1 MSLDPT
7 RRGGKNALRDA
18 RRATLGAGD
27 ARRRDARD
35 DDAKPTREGAK
46 GAMASDERE
55 QQALQKR
62 LLECLKR
69 PENLT
74 CAECAM
80 RLPRWASTSLGVF
93 FCTNCSGSHRGL
105 GVHISKVKST
115 TLDKWTEA
123 QVAYMERVGNA
134 KANAYWEANVRAGV
148 KPGAT
153 SGRDACE
160 RFIRDKYERQ
170 LFKDTTRD
178 GPEESIRASASAPPE
193 AAVPAAVPAQQSG
206 GMFDLMSLH
215 EPAPVQASEASTTF
229 GGSEWT
235 DFNVAPAPTAQV
247 QAAPAPAPAP
257 NAGVMD
263 QWSDFTTSTAVQAQD
278 SVADDGWGDF
288 AAAPPAIAAP
298 VAVEPAQAPKREM
311 SKNDIMNLFDTPAVP
326 AATAPRASAPI
337 ATNIAMGGLDQLQAG
352 MMPQGGQGMM
362 GGYGLQAPQQQQYAM
377 QPVQQQQYMGGAQQY
392 GYPPQHHYPQMS
404 VGMMPQMGGMMPQMG
419 GMMPQMGG
427 MMPQLGSAASY
438 GAQPYTQAQ
447 PQAPQSP
454 PKPDTQNIP
463 EFKW

>member
-1 MSLDPT
+1 
-7 RRGGKNALRDA
+7 
-18 RRATLGAGD
+18 
-27 ARRRDARD
+27 
-35 DDAKPTREGAK
+35 
-46 GAMASDERE
+46 MASDERE

-123 QVAYMERVGNA
+123 QVAHMERVGNA

-170 LFKDTTRD
+170 LYKDTTRD
-178 GPEESIRASASAPPE
+178 GPEASIHASASAPAE

-229 GGSEWT
+229 GGSQWT

-247 QAAPAPAPAP
+247 QAAPAPAP

-263 QWSDFTTSTAVQAQD
+263 QWSDFTTSTAVQAQN

-288 AAAPPAIAAP
+288 TAAPPAVAAP
-298 VAVEPAQAPKREM
+298 VAVEPAQAQKPEM
-311 SKNDIMNLFDTPAVP
+311 SKNDIMNLFDAPAVP
-326 AATAPRASAPI
+326 AATAPSASAPI
-337 ATNIAMGGLDQLQAG
+337 GTNMAMGGFDQLQAG

-362 GGYGLQAPQQQQYAM
+362 GGYGTQVPPPQQYAM
-377 QPVQQQQYMGGAQQY
+377 QPMPGMQQQQYMGGAQQY
-392 GYPPQHHYPQMS
+392 GYPPQHHYPQMG

-427 MMPQLGSAASY
+427 MMPQMGGASTY
-438 GAQPYTQAQ
+438 GAQPYMQAQ